1 MFQEDTELILKVSLF
16 IHQELPRAPDMPS
29 FYSSC
34 GFFSLSVQPQ
44 FQLEAKNLS
53 FKSSGE
59 DAAEDATL
67 VFLKKQI
74 LDSVS
79 HVPGT
84 VLNLSSP
91 LTPSALMTN

>member
-1 MFQEDTELILKVSLF
+1 
-16 IHQELPRAPDMPS
+16 MPG

-34 GFFSLSVQPQ
+34 GFFSLLVQPQ
-44 FQLEAKNLS
+44 FQLESKNLS

-59 DAAEDATL
+59 EDAEDATF
-67 VFLKKQI
+67 FLKQI

-84 VLNLSSP
+84 ALNLSSP
-91 LTPSALMTN
+91 LTHSVLMTN